1 MAVDYP
7 TVTGG
12 SDPSFTF
19 ITNKQLWE
27 MENRVPATSA
37 ERLAAAF
44 NKMKKSRKKYR
55 RAEACKMIGF
65 PGSTPKFSLWL
76 KENEFL
82 HWDDCPHRLLMYED
96 LMDMRSKSIYFQPQ
110 YDCCSRMLNGSEYDI
125 GRIIKTVYT
134 PLFTDEGLKYFK
146 KILSDD
152 QFLRSEKDRLI
163 QYNIISEQCL
173 KGIFI

>member
-1 MAVDYP
+1 MAVDFS

-12 SDPSFTF
+12 SDPLFTF
-19 ITNKQLWE
+19 ITNEPLWKDA
-27 MENRVPATSA
+27 NRVPTTPA

-44 NKMKKSRKKYR
+44 EKMKKNRKKYR
-55 RAEACKMIGF
+55 RAEACKLIGF

-82 HWDDCPHRLLMYED
+82 HWDDCPHGLLLNED

-110 YDCCSRMLNGSEYDI
+110 YDCCSRMLNGSEYDL

-134 PLFTDEGLKYFK
+134 PLFTDNGIKYFK

-152 QFLRSEKDRLI
+152 DFLESEKDRLI
-163 QYNIISEQCL
+163 QHNIISAQCL